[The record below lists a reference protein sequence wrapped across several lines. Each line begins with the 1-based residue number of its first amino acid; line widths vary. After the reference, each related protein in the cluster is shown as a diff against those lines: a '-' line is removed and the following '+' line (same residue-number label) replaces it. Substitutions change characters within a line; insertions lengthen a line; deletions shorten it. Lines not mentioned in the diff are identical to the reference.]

1 MQVQPAAG
9 ERVGRQADA
18 AVGGGLRGRVAA
30 AAGRRRRLAGG
41 VARRLRRPALRPLR
55 FGVAGRLDLLGRL
68 GRPAAA
74 AAGVGVARR
83 RLDDAA
89 DAARPAERR
98 PVRRCRIQPVVR
110 PHQRGRLI

>member
-1 MQVQPAAG
+1 MG
-9 ERVGRQADA
+9 IEN
-18 AVGGGLRGRVAA
+18 GG
-30 AAGRRRRLAGG
+30 
-41 VARRLRRPALRPLR
+41 
-55 FGVAGRLDLLGRL
+55 
-68 GRPAAA
+68 AAA

-110 PHQRGRLI
+110 PHQRGRLIWFSFWPE